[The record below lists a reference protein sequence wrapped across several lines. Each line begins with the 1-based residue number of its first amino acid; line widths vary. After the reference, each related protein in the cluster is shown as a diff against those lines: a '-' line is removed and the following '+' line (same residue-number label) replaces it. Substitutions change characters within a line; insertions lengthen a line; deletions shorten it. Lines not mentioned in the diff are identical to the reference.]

1 MEMCE
6 NVVFQ
11 TLPTRGYTTGWCK
24 PIRLF
29 LRRCRRFEYG
39 SSGFRCPHHRRSS
52 ARYDATLL
60 KMPTRESHST
70 MSELTPLAQAAELLT
85 NGAPST
91 VSAWL
96 GAFWEQERDIALLF
110 LDVDGRIRHAG
121 TAAESLFGYTREELC
136 GMPFG
141 DLYVQNA
148 DGTQAAQDLAAARR
162 GAFNDDRCVVR
173 RNGTEF
179 WAIITVSAM
188 NAAAGTPTGFA
199 VSVQDVT
206 TRRRSEE
213 GLRQIV
219 EHSLNAIVLVNQQG
233 VIVSVNA
240 QTENIFGFARRQLI
254 GQPVE
259 SLVPERFRRDHP
271 RNRAAFFADPVVR
284 PMGAGR
290 DLYGRRSDGTEF
302 PVEIGLSPVQTVD
315 GPAVLASIVDI
326 TERKRAERRFRLAVE
341 SAPNA
346 NVMINRDGRIVLVN
360 LQTEQLFGYAR
371 DELLG
376 QLVEILV
383 PERYRER
390 HAGYRAAF
398 VAMPSVRAM
407 GVGRELYGRRKDGS
421 EFPIEIGL
429 NPIETGEETL
439 VLSAIVDIT
448 ARKEAEARVRK
459 HLADLAHVARLST
472 VGQMF
477 SELAHEINQP
487 LAAAANYARACVA
500 FARSSEGA
508 TREQLIDWMEKTVAQ
523 TARAIEIVKRLGSF
537 VKREGGARSIIGVNA
552 LIEQVV
558 ALSVPA
564 TQTTIDVAPPIELR
578 LDLDPTNPEVLA
590 DRVQIEQVLL
600 NLVRNAVEAM
610 QETKGRTHKLTLRS
624 RQQEGFITVSVAD
637 TGPGMPPGVLARL
650 FDPYFTTKP
659 TGIGLG
665 LSISRSIVEDH
676 GGRISA
682 EASDTGT
689 TFEFQLPSAKY
700 GTVT

>member
-1 MEMCE
+1 M
-6 NVVFQ
+6 
-11 TLPTRGYTTGWCK
+11 
-24 PIRLF
+24 
-29 LRRCRRFEYG
+29 
-39 SSGFRCPHHRRSS
+39 
-52 ARYDATLL
+52 
-60 KMPTRESHST
+60 
-70 MSELTPLAQAAELLT
+70 
-85 NGAPST
+85 
-91 VSAWL
+91 
-96 GAFWEQERDIALLF
+96 
-110 LDVDGRIRHAG
+110 
-121 TAAESLFGYTREELC
+121 
-136 GMPFG
+136 
-141 DLYVQNA
+141 
-148 DGTQAAQDLAAARR
+148 
-162 GAFNDDRCVVR
+162 
-173 RNGTEF
+173 
-179 WAIITVSAM
+179 
-188 NAAAGTPTGFA
+188 
-199 VSVQDVT
+199 
-206 TRRRSEE
+206 
-213 GLRQIV
+213 

-233 VIVSVNA
+233 AIVSVNA
-240 QTENIFGFARRQLI
+240 QTEKIFGYARRQLI

-259 SLVPERFRRDHP
+259 SLVPERFRQDHP

-346 NVMINRDGRIVLVN
+346 NVMINREGRIVLVN

-371 DELLG
+371 EELLG

-383 PERYRER
+383 PERFRER
-390 HAGYRAAF
+390 HPSYREAF
-398 VAMPSVRAM
+398 LSMPSVRAM
-407 GVGRELYGRRKDGS
+407 GAGRELFGRRKDGS

-429 NPIETGEETL
+429 NPIETGDETL

-487 LAAAANYARACVA
+487 LAAAANYARACVT
-500 FARSSEGA
+500 FARSQQGA
-508 TREQLIDWMEKTVAQ
+508 TREQLIDWMEKTEAQ
-523 TARAIEIVKRLGSF
+523 TMRAIEIVKRLGAF
-537 VKREGGARSIIGVNA
+537 VKRDGGARSLIGVNA
-552 LIEQVV
+552 LIEQVF

-564 TQTTIDVAPPIELR
+564 MQTTVDVGPPVEWS
-578 LDLDPTNPEVLA
+578 LDLDRANPEVYA

-610 QETKGRTHKLTLRS
+610 QEAAGRPRKLTLRS
-624 RQQEGFITVSVAD
+624 RQDEEFVIVSVED
-637 TGPGMPPGVLARL
+637 TGPGVPADVLKRL

-659 TGIGLG
+659 SGIGLG

-676 GGRISA
+676 GGRITA
-682 EASDTGT
+682 QTSDAGT
-689 TFEFQLPSAKY
+689 TFVFQLPTARH
-700 GTVT
+700 GTAS